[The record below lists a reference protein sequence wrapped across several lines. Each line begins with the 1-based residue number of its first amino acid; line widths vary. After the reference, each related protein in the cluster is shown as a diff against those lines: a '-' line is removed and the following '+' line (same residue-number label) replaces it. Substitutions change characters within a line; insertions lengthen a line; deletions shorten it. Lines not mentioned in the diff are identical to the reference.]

1 MANAQVTTTTPK
13 TVNFQQCFS
22 AQGNHPAELATDSK
36 NRGYIV
42 NGAGQVI
49 SPDSLRIGEKAYYAV
64 YRSGDYPDIKL
75 TQTQSVN
82 LIPLAVIEIQKITL
96 QNSSKTGGVVFGLA
110 ELFVFFFPKL
120 DKREVKGKQGTTAS
134 WRVLTSLCG
143 ECANKTMLTTMNF
156 LYPLTQNPE
165 QYHELTVG
173 VFTKD

>member
-1 MANAQVTTTTPK
+1 MTNAQVTTATPK
-13 TVNFQQCFS
+13 NINLQRHLL
-22 AQGNHPAELATDSK
+22 AQGNDPVELATDNK

-49 SPDSLRIGEKAYYAV
+49 SPDSLRIGEKAYYVV

-75 TQTQSVN
+75 TQTESAN
-82 LIPLAVIEIQKITL
+82 LTPLAVIEIQKITL

-143 ECANKTMLTTMNF
+143 ECEHKTMLTTMNF